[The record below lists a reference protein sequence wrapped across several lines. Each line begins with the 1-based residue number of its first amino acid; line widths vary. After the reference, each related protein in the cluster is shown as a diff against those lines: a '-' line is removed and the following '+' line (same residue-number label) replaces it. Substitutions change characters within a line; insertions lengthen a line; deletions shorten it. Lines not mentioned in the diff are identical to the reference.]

1 MKRLNRSRGFWLRL
15 LSALV
20 CLAAGVGLFGAGKLV
35 QRGLPDQNAAQ
46 RWQAGDLRYAQVSAF
61 LSISASLTATDVRI
75 VQNGI
80 DTALAT
86 ESLTAPEGARLWVQA
101 YSAMTT
107 ATVTSGHASAS
118 VRAIATGGDY
128 FLFHPLTMASGWYYS
143 PDELMEDGILI
154 DRSLAWTLF
163 GSYELTDM
171 PVYVGG
177 WPCRVLGVVETPEGL
192 EGDAYGDEP
201 TLWLPWRLYVR
212 LNAAAAA
219 TCYEALVP
227 DPVSGYAR
235 GVVTEALNR
244 NDNQC
249 HVVENSA
256 RFGLENE
263 LTTFVSL
270 NQQVQQTTDIQYPY
284 WENAARVAQTR
295 IGFLYAGAILLLVW
309 PVGLAL
315 FTGLRWLIRG
325 KRFLELKWEERKR

>member
-20 CLAAGVGLFGAGKLV
+20 CLAAAGGLFFAGKLV
-35 QRGLPDQNAAQ
+35 QKSLPDQNAVQ

-61 LSISASLTATDVRI
+61 VSGSASLTATDVRI
-75 VQNGI
+75 VQNSI
-80 DTALAT
+80 DTALAE
-86 ESLTAPEGARLWVQA
+86 ESLAPQEGARLWIQA
-101 YSAMTT
+101 YSAMTSVH
-107 ATVTSGHASAS
+107 VTSGHASVS

-128 FLFHPLTMASGWYYS
+128 FVFHPLMMASGWYYA
-143 PDELMEDGILI
+143 PEELMEDGILI

-177 WPCRVLGVVETPEGL
+177 LPCRVLGVVEAPEGQT
-192 EGDAYGDEP
+192 GDAYGDQP
-201 TLWLPWRLYVR
+201 TLWLPWRLYAR
-212 LNAAAAA
+212 LDAAAAA

-227 DPVSGYAR
+227 DPVSGFGR
-235 GVVTEALNR
+235 DIVTKALNR

-256 RFGLENE
+256 RFGLEQE

-270 NQQVQQTTDIQYPY
+270 NQQVQQTTSIQYPY

-315 FTGLRWLIRG
+315 VTVLRWIIRG
-325 KRFLELKWEERKR
+325 KRFLEYKWEERKR